1 MLMDY
6 HALTMTE
13 SKNSPHRRAQFI
25 VICSVIASCFVYS
38 VIISGVLQTIQ
49 PYETPFPGGTFCY
62 RQITRDYGAS
72 MGIGRRLQKE
82 ILEAFPEKDDEEE
95 GITVK
100 QRKKIIEDK
109 VYHVY
114 LDNPEVVGG
123 SNMRWMSG
131 ILVSGDVEK
140 LSYCDHLFD
149 KNPGSIKLKK
159 LNKDERYSEKA
170 AVDLFNEALYQSV
183 ELPPVNSVAIKFP
196 FSNGFSSAL
205 VFNYKIIPE
214 MRQLAAK
221 KGAEAPVVISQCS
234 VDGGE
239 CTHYVP
245 LVNGIDFH
253 AGLPVTE
260 EHQEANPENFDLL
273 EAMKGGLCVLVP
285 SLKPYLFSTS
295 AASDDAEL

>member
-1 MLMDY
+1 MLLDY
-6 HALTMTE
+6 HGLTITE
-13 SKNSPHRRAQFI
+13 SKTSSHRRAQFI
-25 VICSVIASCFVYS
+25 VICSVIASCFAYS
-38 VIISGVLQTIQ
+38 VIISGALQTIQ

-62 RQITRDYGAS
+62 RQVTRDYGAS

-131 ILVSGDVEK
+131 VLVSDDVEK

-149 KNPGSIKLKK
+149 KNPGSMKLKE
-159 LNKDERYSEKA
+159 LNKDERYSEKKA
-170 AVDLFNEALYQSV
+170 SDLFEEAIYQSV

-205 VFNYKIIPE
+205 VFNYKVRIQNFKTLPE
-214 MRQLAAK
+214 AK
-221 KGAEAPVVISQCS
+221 KVFITVYWCCRNFFLLNTVCRENPFSS
-234 VDGGE
+234 RK
-239 CTHYVP
+239 
-245 LVNGIDFH
+245 LNFFH
-253 AGLPVTE
+253 FFHLRRSFP
-260 EHQEANPENFDLL
+260 
-273 EAMKGGLCVLVP
+273 K
-285 SLKPYLFSTS
+285 
-295 AASDDAEL
+295 